1 MRLSAP
7 CPHGLTPLSIAL
19 FVALAA
25 PLPTR
30 AAEELASSTTTATAL
45 DLPSTTIDAQS
56 VAGTTTT
63 EGTHAY
69 TTGQTAAATRLPLS
83 LKETPQSVTVI
94 TRQEMDDQQLNS
106 VDQVV
111 ARTTGLSTQTFDTGR
126 AYFYARGFQINS
138 FQFDGIPTTFEPG
151 TSFLDTALYDRVEV
165 VRGAT
170 GLLTGAGNPSASI
183 NLVRKHPTPDFSLK
197 ASVSGGSW
205 DNYRGTVDLS
215 TPLTPDGRVRGRFVA
230 VEQIGHSYLD
240 RYQGKKQAYY
250 GVVDADLTDDTTL
263 SVGYEDQDNTPTGVT
278 WGGMPL
284 FNSDGSKTHYSRSA
298 SLAADWSRWDTR
310 LQTAFANLEHRFDN
324 DWKVRLALEHSQTTS
339 DERLLSTLGYTSAGL
354 YPLALAEKDTD
365 RQNSVDLMAS
375 GPFSLLGREHEAVI
389 GYMDSR
395 RKEHAL
401 GTGFVYPGGVLEP
414 NGEFPMPD
422 FGAATWSA
430 TDSLIKQRGAYGA
443 VRLSVTDPLKVI
455 IGGRVSEYEISQDSA
470 GTPFDYKTRGRFTPY
485 AGVIYALDDTYS
497 AYASYTEIFKPQS
510 YSDSSG
516 KILEP
521 TTGKNREVGLKAS
534 YLDGRVNA
542 SLSVFD
548 VRLDNVAQSDTGHYV
563 PVTGAQA
570 YYAASGTKS
579 QGFDFDLQG
588 ELAQDWNLMFGYS
601 HYTASQGDGS
611 RLSSALPR
619 TTAKLFTTYR
629 LPGALNHLTVGGGT
643 RWQSSFYQNATR
655 GQSTVEVEQGAYAL
669 TSLMARYDLTKQ
681 VELGFNLDNLFDKKY
696 YSMIG
701 FYNQALYGDPRNF
714 TVSVSYKL

>member
-7 CPHGLTPLSIAL
+7 CPHGLTSLSVAL
-19 FVALAA
+19 FVALAS
-25 PLPTR
+25 PLPAR
-30 AAEELASSTTTATAL
+30 AAEASVTKIDLAA
-45 DLPSTTIDAQS
+45 TTIDAQGETAS
-56 VAGTTTT
+56 DPATT

-83 LKETPQSVTVI
+83 LKDTPQSVTVV
-94 TRQEMDDQQLNS
+94 TRQQMDDQQLNS

-111 ARTTGLSTQTFDTGR
+111 SRTTGLSTQTYDTGR
-126 AYFYARGFQINS
+126 AYFYSRGFQIDS
-138 FQFDGIPTTFEPG
+138 FQFDGIPTSFVPG

-183 NLVRKHPTPDFSLK
+183 NLVRKHPTKDFSLK

-215 TPLTPDGRVRGRFVA
+215 TPLTADGRVRARFVA
-230 VEQIGHSYLD
+230 VEQIGHSFRDY
-240 RYQGKKQAYY
+240 YQSKKQAYY
-250 GVVDADLTDDTTL
+250 GVVDADLSDDTTL
-263 SVGYEDQDNTPTGVT
+263 SVGYSDQNNTPTGVT

-284 FNSDGSKTHYSRSA
+284 FNSDGSRTHYSRSA
-298 SLAADWSRWDTR
+298 SLAAKWSRWDTR
-310 LQTAFANLEHRFDN
+310 LQSSFANLEHRFDN
-324 DWKVRLALEHSQTTS
+324 GWKVRMALDHSEATS
-339 DERLLSTLGYTSAGL
+339 NERLLSGLGYPDTGL
-354 YPLALAEKDTD
+354 LPVSMAEKDSD

-375 GPFSLLGREHEAVI
+375 GPFTLLGREHEAVV

-401 GTGFVYPGGVLEP
+401 GTGFVYPGGDLQP
-414 NGEFPMPD
+414 NGAFPMPE
-422 FGAATWSA
+422 FGSASWSA
-430 TDSLIKQRGAYGA
+430 TDALIKQRGAYGA
-443 VRLSVTDPLKVI
+443 LRLSLSDPLKLIV
-455 IGGRVSEYEISQDSA
+455 GGRVSEYEITQDSA
-470 GTPFDYKTRGRFTPY
+470 GTLFDYTTRGRFTPY
-485 AGVIYALDDTYS
+485 AGLIYALNDTYS
-497 AYASYTEIFKPQS
+497 AYASYTEIFNPQS

-548 VRLDNVAQSDTGHYV
+548 VRLDNVAQTDTGHFV
-563 PVTGAQA
+563 AVTGAQA

-579 QGFDFDLQG
+579 QGFDFDLNG
-588 ELAQDWNLMFGYS
+588 ELADDWNLMFGYS
-601 HYTASQGDGS
+601 HYTATQGDGT
-611 RLSSALPR
+611 RLSTALPR

-629 LPGALNHLTVGGGT
+629 LPGALDKLTVGGGT
-643 RWQSSFYQNATR
+643 RWQSRFYQDVS
-655 GQSTVEVEQGAYAL
+655 GPDGTVRAEQGAYAL
-669 TSLMARYDLTKQ
+669 TSLMARYDLTDQ

-696 YSMIG
+696 YSMMG
-701 FYNQALYGDPRNF
+701 FYTQALYGDPRNF

>member
-1 MRLSAP
+1 MRMSAP
-7 CPHGLTPLSIAL
+7 CPHRLTSLS
-19 FVALAA
+19 VALLVTLAV
-25 PLPTR
+25 PLPAR
-30 AAEELASSTTTATAL
+30 AATASSTATTV
-45 DLPSTTIDAQS
+45 DLPSTTVDAQS
-56 VAGTTTT
+56 IADSATT
-63 EGTHAY
+63 EDTRAY

-83 LKETPQSVTVI
+83 LKETPQSVTVV
-94 TRQEMDDQQLNS
+94 TRQAMDDQQLDS

-111 ARTTGLSTQTFDTGR
+111 ARTTGLSTQTYDTGR
-126 AYFYARGFQINS
+126 AYFYSRGFQIDS
-138 FQFDGIPTTFEPG
+138 FQFDGIPTAFTPG

-215 TPLTPDGRVRGRFVA
+215 TPLSADGRVRGRFVA
-230 VEQIGHSYLD
+230 VEEIGHSYLD
-240 RYQGKKQAYY
+240 RYQAKKQAYY

-263 SVGYEDQDNTPTGVT
+263 SVGYEDQDNTPKGVT

-284 FNSDGSKTHYSRSA
+284 FNSDGSRAHYSRSA
-298 SLAADWSRWDTR
+298 SLAAKWSRWDTR
-310 LQTAFANLEHRFDN
+310 QQTAFANLEHRFDN
-324 DWKVRLALEHSQTTS
+324 GWNVRLALDHSQTTN
-339 DERLLSTLGYTSAGL
+339 DERLLSTLGYLGTGL
-354 YPLALAEKDTD
+354 YPLALAEKDTN

-375 GPFSLLGREHEAVI
+375 GPFTLLGREHEAVV

-401 GTGFVYPGGVLEP
+401 GTGFVYPGGVLEA

-430 TDSLIKQRGAYGA
+430 TDALIKQRGAYA
-443 VRLSVTDPLKVI
+443 ALRLSVTDPLKVI
-455 IGGRVSEYEISQDSA
+455 IGGRVSEYEISQDTA
-470 GTPFDYKTRGRFTPY
+470 GTLFDYKTRGRFTPY
-485 AGVIYALDDTYS
+485 AGVIYALNDTYS
-497 AYASYTEIFKPQS
+497 AYASYTEIFNPQS

-516 KILEP
+516 KILQP

-548 VRLDNVAQSDTGHYV
+548 VRLDNVAQTDTGNYV

-570 YYAASGTKS
+570 YYAANGTKS

-629 LPGALNHLTVGGGT
+629 LPGALDRLTVGGGT
-643 RWQSSFYQNATR
+643 RWQSGFYEDATSAL
-655 GQSTVEVEQGAYAL
+655 GTVKVEQGAYGL
-669 TSLMARYDLTKQ
+669 TSLMARYDLTDQ
-681 VELGFNLDNLFDKKY
+681 VQLGFNLDNLFDKKY